1 MTSRWVS
8 SGLAALAILAAAA
21 SARKLREFYF
31 SFPLISPTKQQT
43 QTNA

>member
-21 SARKLREFYF
+21 SARKLREFL
-31 SFPLISPTKQQT
+31 FPLISPTKQQT